1 MEGSKLKNE
10 SETFRMGNLDS
21 LMYMNDQLMKMEST
35 GESLLK
41 KIERL
46 YLELDNR
53 GDSSTSDIFKV
64 DK

>member
-1 MEGSKLKNE
+1 
-10 SETFRMGNLDS
+10 MGNLDS